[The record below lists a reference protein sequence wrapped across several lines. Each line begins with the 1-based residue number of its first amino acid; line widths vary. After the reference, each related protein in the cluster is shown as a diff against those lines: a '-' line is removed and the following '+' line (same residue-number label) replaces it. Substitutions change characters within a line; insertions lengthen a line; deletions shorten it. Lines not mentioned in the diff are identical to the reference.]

1 MAAKTGFWAIAQ
13 AQPEKTALVADD
25 GQAMSFGEL
34 DGRVNRL
41 SHGLRALGLQYRDG
55 IAMLMHN
62 DPVWI
67 EAFLAAH
74 QIGLYLTP
82 INYHLTGPEVAYII
96 GNCEAKVFIAHERH
110 AAVALKAVEE
120 LGYDRSRCF
129 AVGKIPGFRDY
140 EAFLAEHPA
149 TAPEDRQA
157 GTLMLYTSGTTGR
170 PKGVRRPLMPGNP
183 DVVASLAGMLGALFQ
198 LKSGEGVHLVTGPL
212 YHAAPGGFGTA
223 SLHLGHSLVLMDRW
237 DAEDTLRRIERDR
250 VTSTHMVP
258 TMFHRLLA
266 LPDAVKRRYDV
277 SSLQAVIHGAA
288 PIGVESKKA
297 LIDWWGPVIFEY
309 YGATEGG
316 GTIANSADWL
326 KKPGTVGK
334 PWPGTEIR
342 IFDDAGQPVPIGQ
355 PGNVYMKSMIGEFEY
370 YKDPAKTQE
379 SRHGDLFT
387 VGDIGYLD
395 EEGWLFLCD
404 RAKDLIIAG
413 GVNIYPA
420 EIEKVLMEH
429 PKVADAAVF
438 GIPNEEWGE
447 EVKAVIQPA
456 DGVEPGP
463 ALAEELLQFA
473 TERLARF
480 KLPRSI
486 DFIAE
491 LPRLDT
497 GKLYK
502 RFLRDPY
509 WEGRDRKI

>member
-1 MAAKTGFWAIAQ
+1 MSGKTGFWAIAQ
-13 AQPEKTALVADD
+13 SEPRKTALVDASGRAIEFEEVD
-25 GQAMSFGEL
+25 A
-34 DGRVNRL
+34 RVNRL
-41 SHGLRALGLQYRDG
+41 SNGLRSLGLQYRDG
-55 IAMLMHN
+55 VAMLMHN
-62 DPVWI
+62 DPAWI
-67 EAFLAAH
+67 EAFLATH
-74 QIGLYLTP
+74 QFGLYLTP

-96 GNCEAKVFIAHERH
+96 GNCEAKAFIAHERH
-110 AAVALKAVEE
+110 AAAALKAVEE

-129 AVGKIPGFRDY
+129 AVGEIPGFRRY
-140 EAFLAEHPA
+140 EDFLAEQSAEPPA
-149 TAPEDRQA
+149 ERQA

-183 DVVASLAGMLGALFQ
+183 DVVASLAGMLGALFR
-198 LKSGEGVHLVTGPL
+198 LKAGEGVHLVTGPL

-223 SLHLGHSLVLMDRW
+223 SLHLGHTLVLMDKW
-237 DAEDTLRRIERDR
+237 DAEDTLRLVERHR

-258 TMFHRLLA
+258 TMFHRMLA
-266 LPDAVKRRYDV
+266 LPDAVKRRYDL
-277 SSLQAVIHGAA
+277 SSLRAVIHGAA
-288 PIGVESKKA
+288 PIGVEAKKA
-297 LIDWWGPVIFEY
+297 LIEWWGPVIFEY

-316 GTIANSADWL
+316 GTIATSEDWL

-342 IFDDAGQPVPIGQ
+342 IFDDAGHPVPGGE

-370 YKDPAKTQE
+370 YKDPAKTRE
-379 SRHGDLFT
+379 SHRDGLFT

-395 EEGWLFLCD
+395 PDGWLFLCD
-404 RAKDLIIAG
+404 RAKDLIISG

-420 EIEKVLMEH
+420 EIETTLMEH

-447 EVKAVIQPA
+447 EVKAVVQPA

-463 ALAEELLQFA
+463 ALAEELLAFA
-473 TERLARF
+473 AERLARF

-486 DFIAE
+486 DFAAE

>member
-1 MAAKTGFWAIAQ
+1 MSGKTGFWAIAQ
-13 AQPEKTALVADD
+13 SEPRKTALVDASGRAIEFEEVD
-25 GQAMSFGEL
+25 A
-34 DGRVNRL
+34 RVNRL
-41 SHGLRALGLQYRDG
+41 SNGLRSLGLQYRDG
-55 IAMLMHN
+55 VAMLMHN
-62 DPVWI
+62 DPAWI
-67 EAFLAAH
+67 EAFLATH

-96 GNCEAKVFIAHERH
+96 GNCEAKAFIAHERH
-110 AAVALKAVEE
+110 AAAALKAVEE

-129 AVGKIPGFRDY
+129 AVGEIPGFRRY
-140 EAFLAEHPA
+140 EDFLAEQSAEPPA
-149 TAPEDRQA
+149 ERQA

-183 DVVASLAGMLGALFQ
+183 DVVASLAGMLGALFR
-198 LKSGEGVHLVTGPL
+198 LKAGEGVHLVTGPL

-223 SLHLGHSLVLMDRW
+223 SLHLGHTLVLMDKW
-237 DAEDTLRRIERDR
+237 DAEDTLRLVERHR

-258 TMFHRLLA
+258 TMFHRMLA
-266 LPDAVKRRYDV
+266 LPDAVKRRYDL
-277 SSLQAVIHGAA
+277 SSLRAVIHGAA
-288 PIGVESKKA
+288 PIGVEAKKA
-297 LIDWWGPVIFEY
+297 LIEWWGPVIFEY

-316 GTIANSADWL
+316 GTIATSEDWL

-342 IFDDAGQPVPIGQ
+342 IFDDAGHPVPGGE

-370 YKDPAKTQE
+370 YKDPAKTRE
-379 SRHGDLFT
+379 SHRDGLFT

-395 EEGWLFLCD
+395 PDGWLFLCD
-404 RAKDLIIAG
+404 RAKDLIISG

-420 EIEKVLMEH
+420 EIETTLMEH

-447 EVKAVIQPA
+447 EVKAVVQPA

-463 ALAEELLQFA
+463 ALAEELLAFA
-473 TERLARF
+473 AERLARF

-486 DFIAE
+486 DFAAE

>member
-1 MAAKTGFWAIAQ
+1 
-13 AQPEKTALVADD
+13 
-25 GQAMSFGEL
+25 
-34 DGRVNRL
+34 
-41 SHGLRALGLQYRDG
+41 
-55 IAMLMHN
+55 
-62 DPVWI
+62 
-67 EAFLAAH
+67 
-74 QIGLYLTP
+74 
-82 INYHLTGPEVAYII
+82 
-96 GNCEAKVFIAHERH
+96 
-110 AAVALKAVEE
+110 
-120 LGYDRSRCF
+120 
-129 AVGKIPGFRDY
+129 
-140 EAFLAEHPA
+140 
-149 TAPEDRQA
+149 
-157 GTLMLYTSGTTGR
+157 
-170 PKGVRRPLMPGNP
+170 
-183 DVVASLAGMLGALFQ
+183 
-198 LKSGEGVHLVTGPL
+198 
-212 YHAAPGGFGTA
+212 
-223 SLHLGHSLVLMDRW
+223 
-237 DAEDTLRRIERDR
+237 
-250 VTSTHMVP
+250 MVP

-342 IFDDAGQPVPIGQ
+342 IFDDAGQPVPAGQ

-379 SRHGDLFT
+379 SRHGELFT

-463 ALAEELLQFA
+463 ALAEELLHFA

-502 RFLRDPY
+502 RYLRDP
-509 WEGRDRKI
+509 